1 MEIFS
6 IFLKT
11 SLRNINALQL
21 GFELWDESG
30 DLVTSPLRL
39 QVTGLPRDVLDQGD
53 DLLVTLGL
61 SLPSTLTQTPVLVSI
76 KENLRKPTA
85 GWSTELPGLLG
96 AAGDGGVL
104 LHVLLGDAAHLPR
117 PLGALG
123 VGGVAG
129 GLVLAL
135 LLHLSPAL
143 HHVVLHVVHLLL
155 GPALGL
161 VLGAADLGT
170 LHVAV
175 LHQRGAAD
183 LDGLVEGDLLVL
195 DEASLPEV
203 LLAVLLLLGLVVG
216 GVGGVAPPV
225 VRVVALHH
233 IVILSLLHHLHLV
246 NAPLAVSTRASSSDS
261 GEADISITALAVG
274 TASQVRGGGGS
285 MVVFMVLMVVITAL
299 LVEGEGASE
308 GALVPRLTVASQP
321 TSSQGRGDHKEGKE
335 ELGKVWS

>member
-39 QVTGLPRDVLDQGD
+39 QVTGLPRDVLDHGD

-104 LHVLLGDAAHLPR
+104 LHVLLGDTAHLPR

-143 HHVVLHVVHLLL
+143 HHVVLHVVNLLL
-155 GPALGL
+155 GPTLRL
-161 VLGAADLGT
+161 VLSPADLGSLDVT
-170 LHVAV
+170 V
-175 LHQRGAAD
+175 LHQGSPAD
-183 LDGLVEGDLLVL
+183 LHRLVESDLLVL
-195 DEASLPEV
+195 YVTTLIEILFTFLD
-203 LLAVLLLLGLVVG
+203 LLAK
-216 GVGGVAPPV
+216 
-225 VRVVALHH
+225 R
-233 IVILSLLHHLHLV
+233 
-246 NAPLAVSTRASSSDS
+246 
-261 GEADISITALAVG
+261 
-274 TASQVRGGGGS
+274 
-285 MVVFMVLMVVITAL
+285 
-299 LVEGEGASE
+299 
-308 GALVPRLTVASQP
+308 
-321 TSSQGRGDHKEGKE
+321 
-335 ELGKVWS
+335 